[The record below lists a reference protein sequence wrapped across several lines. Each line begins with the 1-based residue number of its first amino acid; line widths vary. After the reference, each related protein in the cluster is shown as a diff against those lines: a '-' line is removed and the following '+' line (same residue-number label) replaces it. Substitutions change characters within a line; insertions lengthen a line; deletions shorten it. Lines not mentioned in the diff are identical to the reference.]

1 VGSVSGAPSVPRT
14 VRILGARLAQACG
27 VALMVSVVC
36 FLVVQQLPGDAAYRI
51 AAGRYGA
58 DLVDSAA
65 AQGVRQELGLDR
77 PMWQQ
82 LGDWCADLFTLD
94 LGRSLVTSRTVVDEL
109 GPALLATLQL
119 AATALVGAVLIGAVL
134 GTAAARRPGGVVD
147 RLCAAW
153 VAGSRA
159 LPPFLLGIGLM
170 VVLSERAGWV
180 SAAGGD
186 GLSALALPALTL
198 AICLS
203 GLFARIIRDAVI
215 EVTQSAYVQFARTK
229 GLPERVVVLRHA
241 IRNALVAVVPY
252 VGVQAVILV
261 EGVVVVESLFSWDGL
276 GHALV
281 HAVFWRDVP
290 VLQGAS
296 LVLALVIVAINTG
309 VDLAVAALDPRPRH
323 AGVTA

>member
-1 VGSVSGAPSVPRT
+1 MSGRPPVPRT
-14 VRILGARLAQACG
+14 VRILGARLGQACG
-27 VALMVSVVC
+27 VGLMVSVVC

-77 PMWQQ
+77 PVWQQ
-82 LGDWCADLFTLD
+82 LGAWCADLFTLD
-94 LGRSLVTSRTVVDEL
+94 LGRSLVTTRTVVDEL

-119 AATALVGAVLIGAVL
+119 AAAALVGAVLIGAAL
-134 GTAAARRPGGVVD
+134 GTAAARRPGGIVD

-153 VAGSRA
+153 VAASRA

-170 VVLSERAGWV
+170 VVLSGRAGWT

-215 EVTQSAYVQFARTK
+215 EVSHSAYVQFARTK
-229 GLPERVVVLRHA
+229 GLSERVVIVRHTV
-241 IRNALVAVVPY
+241 RNALVSVVPY
-252 VGVQAVILV
+252 IGVQAVVLI
-261 EGVVVVESLFSWDGL
+261 EGVVVVESLFAWDGL

-296 LVLALVIVAINTG
+296 LVLALLIVAINTG

>member
-1 VGSVSGAPSVPRT
+1 MSGVSSVPRI
-14 VRILGARLAQACG
+14 VRILTARLAQACG

-82 LGDWCADLFTLD
+82 LGDWCVDLFTFD

-109 GPALLATLQL
+109 GPALLGTLQL
-119 AATALVGAVLIGAVL
+119 AAAALTGAVLIGAVL
-134 GTAAARRPGGVVD
+134 GTAAARRPGGLVD
-147 RLCAAW
+147 RVCAAW
-153 VAGSRA
+153 VAASRA
-159 LPPFLLGIGLM
+159 LPPFLLGIALM
-170 VVLSERAGWV
+170 VVLSGRVGWM
-180 SAAGGD
+180 SAAGGE
-186 GLSALALPALTL
+186 GPSALTLPAVTL

-203 GLFARIIRDAVI
+203 GLFARIICDAVI
-215 EVTQSAYVQFARTK
+215 EVSASPYVQFARTK
-229 GLPERVVVLRHA
+229 GLPERVVILRHTV
-241 IRNALVAVVPY
+241 RNALVAVIPY
-252 VGVQAVILV
+252 VGVQAVILI
-261 EGVVVVESLFSWDGL
+261 EGVVVVESLFAWDGL

-296 LVLALVIVAINTG
+296 LILAILIVAINTG